1 MAIVGLL
8 NILQILIDEGS
19 WSDILDLPLF
29 INMSLDTGSLIF
41 IDGMDLQVFNGT
53 TTRP

>member
-1 MAIVGLL
+1 MAIVGLF
-8 NILQILIDEGS
+8 NILQILIDEGNL
-19 WSDILDLPLF
+19 SDILDLTLF
-29 INMSLDTGSLIF
+29 INMGLDIGSLIF